1 MDLSAP
7 ALLKQLEKFRKT
19 EYFNVLILVVLGLV
33 AVGLYSLQ
41 QAGEAGVCLAILLTP
56 ISLFVIPYWLGE
68 RRLKRFALNFVPV
81 FVIAVLLIAAFQTQ
95 AVMGQGV
102 PVLSSGESPST
113 PTSGLPTLTLWNGT
127 VVPFTAPAANQTYE
141 FQVRLK
147 GSGAGNTSR
156 THVVLNITEI
166 VGLSEVPS
174 SYPMR
179 VDPGPRNN
187 NTSNGTWYTLW
198 QPLHPGVYGFWF
210 YANDTGGNATYSSVV
225 LGPLIGGWGDW
236 YGVWLISSLEYMVYP
251 GSFYFVILF
260 MYWYTGRTRKM
271 RERMI
276 ESRRGEKLDLK
287 KGPAEK
293 AGEGAAQGETSA
305 TEAEKA
311 AAPAPPRDRSRKAAA
326 FTCTNCGADVGED
339 DTKCPKCGAVFE
351 D

>member
-7 ALLKQLEKFRKT
+7 AILKRLDKFRKT
-19 EYFNVLILVVLGLV
+19 EYFNILILVVLGLV

-68 RRLKRFALNFVPV
+68 RRMKRFALNFIPV

-95 AVMGQGV
+95 AVTSQGQ
-102 PVLSSGESPST
+102 PILSSGVAPST
-113 PTSGLPTLTLWNGT
+113 PAADLPALSLWNGT
-127 VVPFTAPAANQTYE
+127 VKPFTAPSANQTYQ
-141 FQVRLK
+141 FHVRLK
-147 GSGAGNTSR
+147 GQGAGNASR
-156 THVVLNITEI
+156 THVFVNLTRI
-166 VGLSEVPS
+166 VGLSEVPAA
-174 SYPMR
+174 YPLA
-179 VDPGPRNN
+179 VDTSPGFND
-187 NTSNGTWYTLW
+187 TSNGTWYVLW
-198 QPLHPGVYGFWF
+198 QPLQTGVYGFWF
-210 YANDTGGNATYSSVV
+210 FANDTRGNQTYSSVV
-225 LGPLIGGWGDW
+225 LGPLIAPWVDW
-236 YGVWLISSLEYMVYP
+236 YGVWLVSSVEYMVYP

-287 KGPAEK
+287 KEPAEG
-293 AGEGAAQGETSA
+293 AGEGAAQAGEA
-305 TEAEKA
+305 TKAE
-311 AAPAPPRDRSRKAAA
+311 APAPPRDRSRKAAA
-326 FTCTNCGADVGED
+326 FTCTNCGADVSEA